1 MLLTL
6 LTAFTSVFAAELIGD
21 RTLYTLG
28 SLSSRFRVTCV
39 MFGATIA
46 FMFKMFIA
54 VLFGRVLTRL
64 PTMFVASV
72 SALVFFATALILLLR
87 GRDPEHSRIRVS
99 RVRDEAGVAFSTI
112 VLSEWADIGQLT
124 AASLVAQGY
133 APSAVW
139 GGATLA
145 AMAKALLTVS
155 EGSALRRWL
164 PSRALRL
171 GGTAVCSVMG
181 VLAAFRIEF

>member
-1 MLLTL
+1 MLLAL

-21 RTLYTLG
+21 KTLYTLG

-39 MFGATIA
+39 MLGATIA
-46 FMFKMFIA
+46 FMFKMFVA

-64 PTMFVASV
+64 PTMLVASV
-72 SALVFFATALILLLR
+72 SALVFFATALTLLLR
-87 GRDPEHSRIRVS
+87 DRYSEHSRVHVARA
-99 RVRDEAGVAFSTI
+99 RDEVGLAFSTI
-112 VLSEWADIGQLT
+112 ILSEWADIGQLT

-145 AMAKALLTVS
+145 VMTKAMLAVS
-155 EGSALRRWL
+155 AGSALRRWL
-164 PSRALRL
+164 PLRTLRL
-171 GGTAVCSVMG
+171 GGAAVCSMMG